1 MNNRSRSMSEF
12 DVYFSTSSTVARYG
26 LQDGSFG
33 VLPVNSSEGP
43 GPAGSLAVKSP
54 VVKFGHRRGRE
65 EQCDCKE
72 VQLAKQGKLSNEDR
86 LDTGD
91 ASRQLVMTSTMRL
104 PSRFRCL

>member
-1 MNNRSRSMSEF
+1 MLFGQVSSYTVPHQETGNLGFMEFTWQMGSFSLYQQMDNRSRSMSEF

-54 VVKFGHRRGRE
+54 GSKVWTQKG
-65 EQCDCKE
+65 
-72 VQLAKQGKLSNEDR
+72 
-86 LDTGD
+86 
-91 ASRQLVMTSTMRL
+91 
-104 PSRFRCL
+104 